1 MFELSIAERHILGN
15 PRMVLF
21 TVLSVALAVG
31 VIVVLIGL
39 TEGYRQNLI
48 DNTVENSPH
57 VTVDPKLDEDY
68 IYLYRT
74 LTSIAEERPEVLAA
88 SSRLVGRAAA
98 KYKDN
103 VEGVTFIGADPVQED
118 LLLRVREDM
127 IWGDYYDLRF
137 KRYAAVV
144 GDKLAENLELKR
156 GDDFRLVRQNA
167 SIQVKAVGIIDTRT
181 GLDSTLVYLPLE
193 TAQIL
198 LGDGDVVTE
207 MGIRLSD
214 IYAAP
219 AVAADLNE
227 RTRYKAE
234 SWQDK
239 SRDILDQLETQQ
251 VYSIIFYILIA
262 IIAGFGIANTM
273 IMIITRRTKE
283 IGILNIRPGERDPGA
298 ALGAPGRRPRL
309 RRGEVHR
316 DDRGAGRDLHI
327 RQDDGNPGAGYV
339 PLCSRLRP
347 GSQLHRGDIPRLQ
360 GLAAQPRGGD
370 SDRVISVPRPTVV
383 EYFGGDLT
391 LSNII
396 EIKKLRKVYGDGVE
410 LLALDDVDLTIKEG
424 EVLAIVGPSG
434 SGKSTLLNMIGLL
447 DTPSDGEIWLKGQN
461 ITKASPKERAR
472 LRNKELGFI
481 FQYHHLLPEFD
492 AVENVMMPLLIA
504 GMDKKEARH
513 RAITLLE
520 EVGLGPEPEGGGGQG
535 VGWPSF
541 HRHRG

>member
-167 SIQVKAVGIIDTRT
+167 SIQVKAVGIIDTGT

-234 SWQDK
+234 SWQDR

-283 IGILNIRPGERDPGA
+283 IGILMAMGA
-298 ALGAPGRRPRL
+298 DRISIMKIFVLESVILGPPSALLGGGLAFVAAKFIGTI
-309 RRGEVHR
+309 EVPAEIYIS
-316 DDRGAGRDLHI
+316 DKMTVILELDTFLYVAVFALVVNFIAGI
-327 RQDDGNPGAGYV
+327 YPAYKA
-339 PLCSRLRP
+339 SRLNP
-347 GSQLHRGDIPRLQ
+347 
-360 GLAAQPRGGD
+360 
-370 SDRVISVPRPTVV
+370 V
-383 EYFGGDLT
+383 E
-391 LSNII
+391 
-396 EIKKLRKVYGDGVE
+396 
-410 LLALDDVDLTIKEG
+410 
-424 EVLAIVGPSG
+424 AIA
-434 SGKSTLLNMIGLL
+434 T
-447 DTPSDGEIWLKGQN
+447 E
-461 ITKASPKERAR
+461 
-472 LRNKELGFI
+472 
-481 FQYHHLLPEFD
+481 
-492 AVENVMMPLLIA
+492 
-504 GMDKKEARH
+504 
-513 RAITLLE
+513 
-520 EVGLGPEPEGGGGQG
+520 
-535 VGWPSF
+535 
-541 HRHRG
+541 